1 MLSQLRHSPKR
12 GSKCQRCLI
21 IRYFILTAFS
31 LFVFTISVEGGLHYL
46 GFITPMGVGITIVS
60 LGVGIFAAKILVWRL
75 EILSPFRGGHEPT
88 VQPKSGLEESGR
100 RSSH

>member
-1 MLSQLRHSPKR
+1 MLSQLRHTPKR

-46 GFITPMGVGITIVS
+46 GFITPMGVGIAIVS
-60 LGVGIFAAKILVWRL
+60 LGLVIFAAKLLTWRL
-75 EILSPFRGGHEPT
+75 EVLRPFRGDHEPN
-88 VQPKSGLEESGR
+88 VQPRSDSGESGR
-100 RSSH
+100 TSSH